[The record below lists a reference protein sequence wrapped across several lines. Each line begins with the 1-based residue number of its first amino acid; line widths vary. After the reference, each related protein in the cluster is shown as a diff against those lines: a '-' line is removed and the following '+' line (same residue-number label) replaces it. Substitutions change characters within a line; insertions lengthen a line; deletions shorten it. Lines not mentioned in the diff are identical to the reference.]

1 MVAIRRKS
9 SLIIII
15 TVCLFLLLS
24 SGGLYTIY
32 LTNIIE
38 PDAKA
43 INKLGIIR
51 GSVQRLVKLELHNE
65 QDSELLYS
73 IDTLIDEFK
82 TKKIDIYDSDNK
94 VEDSLEDLEQAWI
107 HLKQLIYIYRVNPT
121 EYNEKVLI
129 EKSEEIWDKSNHTVF
144 ISQIL
149 SERKINNYKKSFILF
164 FLNLIL
170 VVIIIILIK
179 KYVKDT
185 LESLVNYDGLTKS
198 FNRNYFNEFLKS
210 QIKISERYNKD
221 LSLLILDIDYFK
233 KVNDEHG
240 HYTGDNVLKE
250 LSNIV
255 HENIRQSD
263 VFARIGGEEFALI
276 LPETSVENAM
286 ILSEKLRS
294 MIERHN
300 FNGVGQITISVGIS
314 EFSMGDNPDTIYKK
328 ADIALYKAKNN
339 GRNRCEIEVENLGMG

>member
-1 MVAIRRKS
+1 MVAVRKKS

-15 TVCLFLLLS
+15 TVCLLLLLS

-51 GSVQRLVKLELHNE
+51 GSIQRLVKLELHNKH
-65 QDSELLYS
+65 DTKLLYS
-73 IDTLIDEFK
+73 IDTLIGGFK
-82 TKKIDIYDSDNK
+82 TKKIEIHDSNNE
-94 VEDSLEDLEQAWI
+94 VQNSLNDLEQAWI

-121 EYNEKVLI
+121 KYNEKVLI

-149 SERKINNYKKSFILF
+149 SERKIDNYKKSFILF

-170 VVIIIILIK
+170 VIIIIVLIK

-185 LESLVNYDGLTKS
+185 LECLVNYDGLTKS

-210 QIKISERYNKD
+210 QIKISKRYNKE

-233 KVNDEHG
+233 RVNDEHG

-250 LSNIV
+250 LSNII
-255 HENIRQSD
+255 HQNIRQSD

-276 LPETSVENAM
+276 LPETNIENAM
-286 ILSEKLRS
+286 ILSEKLRN
-294 MIERHN
+294 MIRSHN
-300 FNGVGQITISVGIS
+300 FNEVGKITISVGIS
-314 EFSMGDNPDTIYKK
+314 ELSKGDNPDTIYKK

-339 GRNRCEIEVENLGMG
+339 GRNRCEIEIENLNIG